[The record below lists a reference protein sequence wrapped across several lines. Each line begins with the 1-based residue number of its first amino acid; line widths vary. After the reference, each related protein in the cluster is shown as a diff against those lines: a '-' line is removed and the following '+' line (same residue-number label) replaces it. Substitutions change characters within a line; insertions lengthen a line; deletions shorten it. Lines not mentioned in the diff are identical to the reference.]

1 MRSRGSMN
9 LTSQQRET
17 IRQWGEKAQY
27 VRAIRLFGS
36 RARGEATEKSDIDL
50 AVTIGGDDPGTV
62 LGIYFARSKVA
73 DGIDEPLRH
82 QGSCRPIRRSRYGYH
97 PEVVRRVQHSAFSVT
112 ACDSCAASLPHGPLR
127 LRRRLQGHRRERPK
141 PRLRLRPSPRG
152 SECHSQS
159 LPPRGRAVRPRRG
172 SG

>member
-1 MRSRGSMN
+1 MS

-62 LGIYFARSKVA
+62 LGIYFARAQKWQTELTSLLGTKVHVGLY
-73 DGIDEPLRH
+73 DDPDMDI
-82 QGSCRPIRRSRYGYH
+82 IRRS
-97 PEVVRRVQHSAFSVT
+97 
-112 ACDSCAASLPHGPLR
+112 CD
-127 LRRRLQGHRRERPK
+127 
-141 PRLRLRPSPRG
+141 
-152 SECHSQS
+152 ECSIVLFQ
-159 LPPRGRAVRPRRG
+159 
-172 SG
+172 